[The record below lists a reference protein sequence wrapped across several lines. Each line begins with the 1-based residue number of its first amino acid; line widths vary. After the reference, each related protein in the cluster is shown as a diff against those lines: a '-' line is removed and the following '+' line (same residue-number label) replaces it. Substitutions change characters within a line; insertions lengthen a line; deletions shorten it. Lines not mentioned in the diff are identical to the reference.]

1 GGEPAPGRRPGSRG
15 DRLLPFK
22 PGLPQVDVQVDQSGQ
37 NQPTPEID
45 HFASGS
51 GKVAAHRRDAAA
63 FHPDVRI
70 GEIARGRIQKATVFE
85 EHRFHPLSPPPIA
98 HSSTAIRTG
107 TPQAICSEILE
118 RGCSTSSS
126 AISTPRLTG
135 PGCMMTA
142 WGCMRAK
149 RSIVNP

>member
-1 GGEPAPGRRPGSRG
+1 
-15 DRLLPFK
+15 
-22 PGLPQVDVQVDQSGQ
+22 PQVHVQVDQSGQ
-37 NQPTPEID
+37 DQPALEID
-45 HFASGS
+45 HFAPGA
-51 GKVAAHRRDAAA
+51 GKVAAHRRNFAAL
-63 FHPDVRI
+63 HPDVRI
-70 GEIARGRIQKATVFE
+70 DEISRGRIQKATVFE
-85 EHRFHPLSPPPIA
+85 EHRFHPLSPSSIA

-107 TPQAICSEILE
+107 TPQAIWSKILE

-142 WGCMRAK
+142 WGFMRAN